1 MDITKI
7 LDEGLSFGISVIS
20 IYALFWFGRLV
31 SKYIPRLM
39 AMFKDFILVWDDFSD
54 SMLKN
59 SESVEKNTKITDL
72 SSQHSVRLLSE
83 FATLSELLIAHDA
96 NALNIKSQIE
106 EVKALINDNAKEEE
120 ILDLLHTILEEIREV
135 NKDDVYDE

>member
-1 MDITKI
+1 MDITQI

-39 AMFKDFILVWDDFSD
+39 TMFKEFILVWDDFSD

-135 NKDDVYDE
+135 NKDE

>member
-1 MDITKI
+1 MDITQI

-39 AMFKDFILVWDDFSD
+39 TMFKEFILVWDDFSD

-106 EVKALINDNAKEEE
+106 EVKALINDNAKEEK

-135 NKDDVYDE
+135 NKDE